1 MTRTLRLAYTD
12 AWYDA
17 IESRRGFS
25 NEPRNVAMYLLRRV
39 RCDSLR
45 QIGEQFQLRKYNSVI
60 SVTERTK
67 ILISNDLKLR
77 VRVEKLSH
85 DLSKSQKQT

>member
-1 MTRTLRLAYTD
+1 
-12 AWYDA
+12 
-17 IESRRGFS
+17 
-25 NEPRNVAMYLLRRV
+25 MYLLRRV